1 MPSII
6 ERINNEIRIRI
17 LDQMHHEF
25 ILATLLKK
33 ELTPEIEASIA
44 KEQEIIADLKAEVAK
59 IERDRMIFEPRPRQR
74 SPYIMSPPPV
84 MFVSPKK

>member
-1 MPSII
+1 MSIM

-17 LDQMHHEF
+17 LDQMHHEY

-33 ELTPEIEASIA
+33 ELTPEIETSIV
-44 KEQEIIADLKAEVAK
+44 KEREIIADLKAEVVK
-59 IERDRMIFEPRPRQR
+59 IEHDRMIFEPRPRQR

-84 MFVSPKK
+84 MFAPRK

>member
-1 MPSII
+1 MSSII

-17 LDQMHHEF
+17 LDQMHHES
-25 ILATLLKK
+25 ILANLLKK

-44 KEQEIIADLKAEVAK
+44 KEREIIEDLKAEVVK

-74 SPYIMSPPPV
+74 SPYLMSPPPV
-84 MFVSPKK
+84 MFAPRK